1 MKISIVIANY
11 NSGKYIDQCIN
22 SLKSQTYKDI
32 EIIFFDD
39 NSTDN
44 SLEIIQKYSNVKI
57 VKNKSQTNYGSINQ
71 FNAFKNAINLC
82 SGNLI
87 FFLDSDDYF
96 HEKKVEKVVE
106 YFKNDFSKK
115 ISFDLPIIVQNNLKK
130 KESGKKNI
138 FKTYWSYIHP
148 TSCITVRKE
157 IVDEL
162 FASISFDNFTDVWMD
177 LRINIFAQY
186 ILKGLDIINENL
198 TYYRKTNTN
207 ISSKFKKFSK
217 SWWMRRRQAHEYFYK
232 FSIENKLS
240 FKKNFDFVITKLICK
255 ILQ

>member
-1 MKISIVIANY
+1 MKISVVIANY

-44 SLEIIQKYSNVKI
+44 SLEIIQKYSDVKI
-57 VKNKSQTNYGSINQ
+57 IKNKKQTNFGSINQ
-71 FNAFKNAINLC
+71 LNAFKNAINVS

-96 HEKKVEKVVE
+96 HEKKVETVVD
-106 YFKNDFSKK
+106 YFKNDISKK
-115 ISFDLPIIVQNNLKK
+115 ISFDLPIIVRNSFQK
-130 KESGKKNI
+130 KESGKKI
-138 FKTYWSYIHP
+138 FFKTYWPYIHP
-148 TSCITVRKE
+148 TSCITIRKE

-162 FASISFDNFTDVWMD
+162 FASISFDKFTDVWLD
-177 LRINIFAQY
+177 LRVSIFAQY
-186 ILKGLDIINENL
+186 ILKSLNIINENL
-198 TYYRKTNTN
+198 TYYRKTDTN

-217 SWWMRRRQAHEYFYK
+217 TWWKRRRQAHEYFYK
-232 FSIENKLS
+232 FSKDNNLI
-240 FKKNFDFVITKLICK
+240 FKKNFDFLITKLICK
-255 ILQ
+255 IL

>member
-1 MKISIVIANY
+1 MKISVVIANY

-44 SLEIIQKYSNVKI
+44 SLEIIQKYSDVKI
-57 VKNKSQTNYGSINQ
+57 LKNKKQTNFGSINQ
-71 FNAFKNAINLC
+71 LNAFKNAINLS
-82 SGNLI
+82 SGSLI

-96 HEKKVEKVVE
+96 HEKKVETVVD
-106 YFKNDFSKK
+106 YFKNDVSKK
-115 ISFDLPIIVQNNLKK
+115 ISFDLPIIVQDNLQK

-138 FKTYWSYIHP
+138 LKTYWPYIHP
-148 TSCITVRKE
+148 TSCITIRKE

-162 FASISFDNFTDVWMD
+162 FGTISFDSFTDVWMD
-177 LRINIFAQY
+177 LRITIFAQY
-186 ILKGLDIINENL
+186 ILKSLDIINENL
-198 TYYRKTNTN
+198 TYYRKTDAN

-217 SWWMRRRQAHEYFYK
+217 NWWKRRRQAHEYFYK
-232 FSIENKLS
+232 FSKENKLN
-240 FKKNFDFVITKLICK
+240 FKKNFDFVITELICK
-255 ILQ
+255 IL

>member
-1 MKISIVIANY
+1 MKISVVIANF

-44 SLEIIQKYSNVKI
+44 SLEIIQKYSDVKI
-57 VKNKSQTNYGSINQ
+57 IKNKNQTNYGSINQ
-71 FNAFKNAINLC
+71 LNAFKNAVNVS
-82 SGNLI
+82 SGKLI

-96 HEKKVEKVVE
+96 HEKKVETVVD

-115 ISFDLPIIVQNNLKK
+115 ISFDLPIIIQNNLQK
-130 KESGKKNI
+130 KETGKKNI
-138 FKTYWSYIHP
+138 FKTYWSYVHP
-148 TSCITVRKE
+148 TSCITIRKE

-162 FASISFDNFTDVWMD
+162 FTSISFDSFTDVWMD
-177 LRINIFAQY
+177 LRISIFAQY
-186 ILKGLDIINENL
+186 ILKTSDIIYENL

-207 ISSKFKKFSK
+207 VSSKFQKFSK
-217 SWWMRRRQAHEYFYK
+217 NWWKRRRQAHKYFYK
-232 FSIENKLS
+232 FSKDNKLN
-240 FKKNFDFVITKLICK
+240 FKRNFDFFITELVCK
-255 ILQ
+255 IL

>member
-1 MKISIVIANY
+1 MKISVVIANY

-22 SLKSQTYKDI
+22 SLKSQTYKNI

-44 SLEIIQKYSNVKI
+44 SLEIIQKYSDVKI
-57 VKNKSQTNYGSINQ
+57 IKNKKQTNFGSINQ
-71 FNAFKNAINLC
+71 LNAFKNAINLS
-82 SGNLI
+82 SGSLI

-96 HEKKVEKVVE
+96 HEKKIETVVD

-115 ISFDLPIIVQNNLKK
+115 ISFDLPIIVQDNLQKKEFGKK
-130 KESGKKNI
+130 KI

-148 TSCITVRKE
+148 TSCITIRKE

-162 FASISFDNFTDVWMD
+162 FASISFNSFTDVWMD
-177 LRINIFAQY
+177 LRISIFAQY
-186 ILKGLDIINENL
+186 TLKSLDIIYENL

-217 SWWMRRRQAHEYFYK
+217 SWWKRRRQAHEYFYK
-232 FSIENKLS
+232 FAKDNKLN
-240 FKKNFDFVITKLICK
+240 FKKNFDFVITELICK
-255 ILQ
+255 IL

>member
-1 MKISIVIANY
+1 MKISVVIANY

-44 SLEIIQKYSNVKI
+44 SLEIIQKYSDVKI
-57 VKNKSQTNYGSINQ
+57 IKNKKQTNFGSINQ
-71 FNAFKNAINLC
+71 LNAFKNAINVS

-96 HEKKVEKVVE
+96 HEKKVETVVD

-115 ISFDLPIIVQNNLKK
+115 ISFDLPIIVQNSFQK
-130 KESGKKNI
+130 KESGKKTF
-138 FKTYWSYIHP
+138 FKTYWPYIHP
-148 TSCITVRKE
+148 TSCITIRKE

-162 FASISFDNFTDVWMD
+162 FASISFDSFTDVWMD
-177 LRINIFAQY
+177 LRVSIFAQY
-186 ILKGLDIINENL
+186 ILKSLDIINENI
-198 TYYRKTNTN
+198 TYYRKTDTN

-217 SWWMRRRQAHEYFYK
+217 TWWKRRRQAHEYFYK
-232 FSIENKLS
+232 FSKDNNIS
-240 FKKNFDFVITKLICK
+240 FKKNFDFLITKLICK
-255 ILQ
+255 IFN

>member
-1 MKISIVIANY
+1 MKTSVVIANY
-11 NSGKYIDQCIN
+11 NNEKYIDQCIN
-22 SLKSQTYKDI
+22 SLKSQTYNDI

-44 SLEIIQKYSNVKI
+44 SLEIIQKHSDVKI
-57 VKNKSQTNYGSINQ
+57 IKNKRQTNYGSINQ
-71 FNAFKNAINLC
+71 LNAFKNAINLS

-96 HEKKVEKVVE
+96 HEKKVETVVN

-115 ISFDLPIIVQNNLKK
+115 ISFDLPIVVKNNLQK

-138 FKTYWSYIHP
+138 LKTYWPYIHP
-148 TSCITVRKE
+148 TSCITIRKE

-162 FASISFDNFTDVWMD
+162 FASISFDSFTDVWMD
-177 LRINIFAQY
+177 LRISIFAQY
-186 ILKGLDIINENL
+186 ILKTSDIIYENL

-207 ISSKFKKFSK
+207 VSSKFQKFSK
-217 SWWMRRRQAHEYFYK
+217 NWWKRRRQAHKYFYK
-232 FSIENKLS
+232 FSKDNKLN
-240 FKKNFDFVITKLICK
+240 FKRNFDFFITELVCK
-255 ILQ
+255 IL